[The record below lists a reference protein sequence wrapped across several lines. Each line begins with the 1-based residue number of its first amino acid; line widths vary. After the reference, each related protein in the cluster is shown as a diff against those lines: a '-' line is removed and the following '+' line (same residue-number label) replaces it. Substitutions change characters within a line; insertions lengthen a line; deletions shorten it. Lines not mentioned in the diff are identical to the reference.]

1 MTRPSRRGAGL
12 SGRPSSPGTGVSLRR
27 SWFQHALPVCA
38 TARSLLCSYSEA
50 YRESVSSRA
59 SAGQSVTGDELGEQ
73 LGAQPVAG
81 EAMGLTYGRTS
92 HWLLWRLT

>member
-59 SAGQSVTGDELGEQ
+59 SAGQSVTGRRAALRSLARIGSAEM
-73 LGAQPVAG
+73 AG
-81 EAMGLTYGRTS
+81 
-92 HWLLWRLT
+92 